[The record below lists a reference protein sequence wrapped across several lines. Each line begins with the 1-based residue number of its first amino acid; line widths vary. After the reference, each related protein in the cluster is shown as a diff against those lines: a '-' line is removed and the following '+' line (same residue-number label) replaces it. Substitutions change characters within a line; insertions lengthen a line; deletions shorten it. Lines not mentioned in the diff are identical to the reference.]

1 MVKTLYT
8 INTINNFMDIIYN
21 PFGKPFAQ
29 ANPDIQVYNIMD
41 DSLLLDTRKYGG
53 MTPTIASRM
62 LNYANAAENSGAD
75 GVIVTCTSVNHAT
88 KMIRPLLNIPVIN
101 IEEPV
106 AEMAA
111 ASGKRIGVLG
121 TIPTSPGAI
130 SWEIEESAARLGK
143 EIEIVPV
150 VVDGAF
156 DVLQSGDRDKHD
168 EMVCEALYKLAKE
181 VDCVVFAQISM
192 SLLKH
197 EAVEVPVLKIGTS
210 GFEKIKALM
219 EQH

>member
-62 LNYANAAENSGAD
+62 LNYAKAAENSGAD

-130 SWEIEESAARLGK
+130 SWEIEESAARLSK

>member
-62 LNYANAAENSGAD
+62 LNYAKAAENSGAD

-197 EAVEVPVLKIGTS
+197 KVVEVPVLKIGTS

>member
-1 MVKTLYT
+1 MGKLLYT
-8 INTINNFMDIIYN
+8 INTVNNFMDIIFN
-21 PFGKPFAQ
+21 PFGKPFAE
-29 ANPDIQVYNIMD
+29 ANPDIEVYNIMD
-41 DSLLLDTRKYGG
+41 DSLLVDTRKYSG

-62 LNYANAAENSGAD
+62 LNYAKAAEATGAD
-75 GVIVTCTSVNHAT
+75 GVICTCTSVNHAT
-88 KMIRPLLNIPVIN
+88 KMIRPLLNIPMIN

-111 ASGKRIGVLG
+111 KSGKRIGVMG

-130 SWEIEESAARLGK
+130 SWEIEEKAAEMGK

-156 DVLQSGDRDKHD
+156 DVLCAGDRDKHD
-168 EMVCEALYKLAKE
+168 EMVCEALYKLSKE
-181 VDCVVFAQISM
+181 VDCIAFAQISM

-197 EAVEVPVLKIGTS
+197 DPVDVPLFKIGAS
-210 GFEKIKALM
+210 GFDKIKELM
-219 EQH
+219 NCK

>member
-1 MVKTLYT
+1 MGKLLYT
-8 INTINNFMDIIYN
+8 INTVNNFMDIIFN
-21 PFGKPFAQ
+21 PFGKPFAE
-29 ANPDIQVYNIMD
+29 ANPDIEVYNIMD
-41 DSLLLDTRKYGG
+41 DSLLVDTRKYSG

-62 LNYANAAENSGAD
+62 LNYAKAAEASGAD
-75 GVIVTCTSVNHAT
+75 GVICTCTSVNHAT
-88 KMIRPLLNIPVIN
+88 KMIRPLLTIPMIN

-111 ASGKRIGVLG
+111 KSGKRIVVMG

-130 SWEIEESAARLGK
+130 SWEIEEKAAEMGK

-156 DVLQSGDRDKHD
+156 DVLCAGDRDKHD
-168 EMVCEALYKLAKE
+168 EMVCEALYKLSKE
-181 VDCVVFAQISM
+181 VDCIAFAQISM

-197 EAVEVPVLKIGTS
+197 EPVDVPLFKIGAS
-210 GFEKIKALM
+210 GFDKIKELM
-219 EQH
+219 NCK

>member
-1 MVKTLYT
+1 MGKLLYT
-8 INTINNFMDIIYN
+8 INTVNNFMDIIFN
-21 PFGKPFAQ
+21 PFGKPFAE
-29 ANPDIQVYNIMD
+29 ANPDIEVYNIMD
-41 DSLLLDTRKYGG
+41 DSLLVDTRKYSG

-62 LNYANAAENSGAD
+62 LNYAKAAEASGAD
-75 GVIVTCTSVNHAT
+75 GVICTCTSVNHAT
-88 KMIRPLLNIPVIN
+88 KMIRPLLNIPMIN

-111 ASGKRIGVLG
+111 KSGKRIGVMG

-130 SWEIEESAARLGK
+130 SWEIEEKAAEMGK

-156 DVLQSGDRDKHD
+156 DVLCAGDRDKHD
-168 EMVCEALYKLAKE
+168 EMVCEALYKLSKE
-181 VDCVVFAQISM
+181 VDCIAFAQISM

-197 EAVEVPVLKIGTS
+197 DPVDVPLFKIGAS
-210 GFEKIKALM
+210 GFDKIKELM
-219 EQH
+219 NCK

>member
-62 LNYANAAENSGAD
+62 LNYAKAAENSGAD

-197 EAVEVPVLKIGTS
+197 EVVEVPVLKIGTS

>member
-1 MVKTLYT
+1 
-8 INTINNFMDIIYN
+8 
-21 PFGKPFAQ
+21 
-29 ANPDIQVYNIMD
+29 
-41 DSLLLDTRKYGG
+41 
-53 MTPTIASRM
+53 
-62 LNYANAAENSGAD
+62 
-75 GVIVTCTSVNHAT
+75 
-88 KMIRPLLNIPVIN
+88 
-101 IEEPV
+101 
-106 AEMAA
+106 MAA

-197 EAVEVPVLKIGTS
+197 EVVEVPVLKIGTS